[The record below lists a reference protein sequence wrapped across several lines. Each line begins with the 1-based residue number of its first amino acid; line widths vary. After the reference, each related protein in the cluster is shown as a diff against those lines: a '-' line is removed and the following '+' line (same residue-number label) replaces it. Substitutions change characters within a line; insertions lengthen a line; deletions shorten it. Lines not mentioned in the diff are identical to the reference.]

1 MTDHATVSA
10 RSLAGPSPGDALNRL
25 PSLAGRPAA
34 DAAAGAAPGAA
45 GGRRAAGALALSL
58 ITLAFWSE
66 LLLEGDRAGFLGSLR
81 RTLLAITAGLPEA
94 VQLAVSAGAPFA
106 ALGLALLSLRD
117 VRSRRAGLA
126 ALIASAALVTL
137 VVAAALH
144 GEAQ

>member
-1 MTDHATVSA
+1 LTDHAAVPA
-10 RSLAGPSPGDALNRL
+10 PSLAGSSPGQGLNRL
-25 PSLAGRPAA
+25 PSLAGPAA
-34 DAAAGAAPGAA
+34 GA

-58 ITLAFWSE
+58 ITLAFWAE
-66 LLLEGDRAGFLGSLR
+66 LLLEGDREGFLGSLR
-81 RTLLAITAGLPEA
+81 RTLLAITAGIPEA